1 MNEASCLIG
10 NFFNSTIDD
19 FRGLIQ
25 TVCAEMCARMT
36 LKSPCPA
43 LTLMPN
49 PASLIV
55 YCRAGFETECAEDLA
70 AVVGANVDAMRK
82 ERDTGYVELRFGE
95 NDDATLR
102 RSARDWRRLIFA
114 RQCLLAFAQLD
125 ALPRTD
131 RLTPIMAVL
140 VARGERYCDAL
151 VEAPDT
157 DNGKALA
164 PFCKSFGNALIG
176 GLKRAHLLDTGQEP
190 KCLGGHGWQGEAAGA
205 ATRRLHAF
213 FPQSDKV
220 YLAAVDPAAAPWPQG
235 IPRLKFPRD
244 APSRSTLKLDEAFLV
259 LLDERERE
267 RWLKPGMSVVDLGA
281 APGGWTWQFV
291 RRSMR
296 VIAVDN
302 GPMDRALMDSGL
314 VTHLREDGFRYRPKK
329 NVDWLVCDM
338 VEQPR
343 RVAELIAQWLGQ
355 GLCQRAIFNLKLPM
369 KKRYQETQRC
379 LEIVRQVSA
388 DVRAK
393 QLYHDREEITVFAQ
407 RG

>member
-1 MNEASCLIG
+1 MLS
-10 NFFNSTIDD
+10 SP
-19 FRGLIQ
+19 
-25 TVCAEMCARMT
+25 T
-36 LKSPCPA
+36 LV
-43 LTLMPN
+43 L
-49 PASLIV
+49 
-55 YCRAGFETECAEDLA
+55 YCRAGFEAECARELID
-70 AVVGANVDAMRK
+70 AVGTTADATRNA
-82 ERDTGYVELRFGE
+82 GYVELALNGITVAVASRIAG
-95 NDDATLR
+95 DGR
-102 RSARDWRRLIFA
+102 RMIFA
-114 RQCLLAFAQLD
+114 RQVLFAFSQLD
-125 ALPRTD
+125 SLPRTD
-131 RLTPIMAVL
+131 RLAPIMAAL
-140 VARGERYCDAL
+140 VERGERYNDAW

-176 GLKRAHLLDTGQEP
+176 GLKRAHLLDP
-190 KCLGGHGWQGEAAGA
+190 AAPM
-205 ATRRLHAF
+205 RLHAF

-244 APSRSTLKLDEAFLV
+244 APSRSTLKLDEALLV

-302 GPMDRALMDSGL
+302 GPMDRALLDSGL

-329 NVDWLVCDM
+329 SVDWMVCDM

-343 RVAELIAQWLGQ
+343 RVAELIALWLANGW
-355 GLCQRAIFNLKLPM
+355 CRHAIFNLKLPM
-369 KKRYQETQRC
+369 KKRYEETQRC
-379 LEIVRQVSA
+379 LDIVRQASA

-393 QLYHDREEITVFAQ
+393 QLYHDREEITVFAR